1 MRREMIVEDDRIVD
15 LAEAPMA
22 ELHAVADTCKALHN
36 EGLTGDGDMKVLAHI
51 PDIVVEKW
59 LNDHGITFAEF
70 MRSKEVRAKML
81 NDPDLSAFRVW
92 KGHV

>member
-15 LAEAPMA
+15 LAEAPIS
-22 ELHAVADTCKALHN
+22 ELQGIADHCKALHN

-59 LNDHGITFAEF
+59 LNDRGITFAEF
-70 MRSKEVRAKML
+70 MRSKEVRARML

-92 KGHV
+92 KGRV

>member
-1 MRREMIVEDDRIVD
+1 
-15 LAEAPMA
+15 
-22 ELHAVADTCKALHN
+22 VADTCKALHN
-36 EGLTGDGDMKVLAHI
+36 EGLTGGPDMKVLAHI

-92 KGHV
+92 KGRV